1 MAAQTIALGQGDIIV
16 AGGFESMSNVPHYLT
31 NHRKGNMF
39 GHQTMYDGLMLDGL
53 TDKYTN

>member
-1 MAAQTIALGQGDIIV
+1 MAAQTIALGQGEIIV

-53 TDKYTN
+53 TD